1 MLTGLSS
8 TGASLVMTL
17 SACKMR
23 TGVANPEGVRGGN
36 FWARF
41 PAAVLSPGQISAS
54 PGCPMG
60 CMRVAARPSNFDGPF
75 FKFSGQSAP
84 ANKSSNISA
93 HSFTKQ
99 SMSPMSASIPAGTT
113 TCAPPATTDQTRD
126 SPPHRRA
133 PATAECEGRFLM
145 TNGTVPGNVSRR
157 EEVHDG

>member
-1 MLTGLSS
+1 
-8 TGASLVMTL
+8 MTL

-23 TGVANPEGVRGGN
+23 TGIANPEGARGGN
-36 FWARF
+36 VWVRF

-60 CMRVAARPSNFDGPF
+60 CMRVAARPSPSNFDGPF

-93 HSFTKQ
+93 HSFAKQ
-99 SMSPMSASIPAGTT
+99 SMSPTSASIPAGTT
-113 TCAPPATTDQTRD
+113 TCAPPPAAPDPTRD
-126 SPPHRRA
+126 SPPRRRA

-145 TNGTVPGNVSRR
+145 TNEPAGAPGRGSRR
-157 EEVHDG
+157 EGARDG